1 MPQIRRTS
9 IRIKSTTRPA
19 RATPGIRRVCVI
31 GGAGHVG
38 LPLALLIAEAGFDV
52 DIVDINKSALKEIRA
67 GRMPFREEGGEEL
80 LKKVLLSGRLRLSA
94 SQIPIRH
101 ADVVICVIGTP
112 VDEFLSPKTAAFF
125 RTIANCRPWFRAGQT
140 LILRSTI
147 YPGLSARIDR
157 LFREEKT
164 GVHVAYCPERVAQG
178 YSLRESRELPQIIS
192 AHDAQGLAAARAVFG
207 KFCKSL
213 IELEP
218 IETELAK
225 LFCNSYR
232 YIKFAVANQFDI
244 LCREA
249 GVDYRRVHDAMTKDY
264 PRVRDL
270 PGAGFAA
277 GPCLLK
283 DTMQLSAFS
292 GNSFLLGNAAMLVN
306 EAQPE
311 HMVRWLKR
319 RADLRKACV
328 AILGMTFK
336 ADCDDTRD
344 SLSFK
349 LRKLLAL
356 EARKVIQ
363 HDPYYRDAQSVSLKQ
378 ALSRADVIVV
388 AVPHKE
394 YRGLTVPRG
403 KLVLDVWGCA
413 KTQATSRRPTGRAGK

>member
-1 MPQIRRTS
+1 MS
-9 IRIKSTTRPA
+9 KRPKRA
-19 RATPGIRRVCVI
+19 RPGAEINRVCII

-38 LPLALLIAEAGFDV
+38 LPLALLIADAGFDV
-52 DIVDINKSALKEIRA
+52 DIVDVNKSALAKIRS
-67 GRMPFREEGGEEL
+67 GRMPFNEEGGPAL
-80 LKKVLLSGRLRLSA
+80 LKKVLASGRLHLS
-94 SQIPIRH
+94 SRQTPIRR

-125 RTIANCRPWFRAGQT
+125 RTIADCRPYLRPGQT
-140 LILRSTI
+140 LILRSTV
-147 YPGLSARIDR
+147 YPGLSARINR
-157 LFREEKT
+157 MFRETKA
-164 GVHVAYCPERVAQG
+164 GVHVSYCPERVAQG
-178 YSLRESRELPQIIS
+178 FSLRESRELPQIIS
-192 AHDAQGLAAARAVFG
+192 AFDAEGMAAARKVFG
-207 KFCKSL
+207 SFCKSM
-213 IELEP
+213 IELDPLEA
-218 IETELAK
+218 ELAK

-244 LCREA
+244 LCRDA
-249 GVDYRRVHDAMTKDY
+249 GVDYRRVHKAVTQDY

-311 HMVRWLKR
+311 HMVRWLKQR
-319 RADLRKACV
+319 TDLSKACV

-349 LRKLLAL
+349 LRKLLTL
-356 EARKVIQ
+356 EARKMIQ

-378 ALSRADVIVV
+378 AVQQADVIVIG
-388 AVPHKE
+388 VPHSP
-394 YRGLTVPRG
+394 YRGLKVPAG
-403 KLVLDVWGCA
+403 KLVLDVWGCVA
-413 KTQATSRRPTGRAGK
+413 E